1 MSAAAAVIVAQPLQ
15 PGSRP
20 VNTQQ
25 RRTIEMSFA
34 RQAYDRITAEII
46 NNFKAHLDS
55 TSGYGIRRKNYVK
68 LAIECLDPAASDDAR
83 LVLVSQRELNRLTNA
98 ARTATHVSS
107 QAVGV
112 QTLDVEIAEGFKR
125 GRKKGDLKLGHFG
138 DAAID
143 AVLEGPL
150 ELPTNGHVRRRQTRL
165 HDQWDQQAR
174 QQGDVGTLQALH
186 TTFSQNH
193 DNSCDGCIK
202 TISDAGG
209 RGVFA

>member
-1 MSAAAAVIVAQPLQ
+1 MPASSNDTIKSYQFKF
-15 PGSRP
+15 
-20 VNTQQ
+20 NT
-25 RRTIEMSFA
+25 
-34 RQAYDRITAEII
+34 QAYDRIEADIT
-46 NNFKAHLDS
+46 NNWKAHLHS
-55 TSGYGIRRKNYVK
+55 TSGYGVRRRNYVK

-165 HDQWDQQAR
+165 YDQWD
-174 QQGDVGTLQALH
+174 
-186 TTFSQNH
+186 
-193 DNSCDGCIK
+193 
-202 TISDAGG
+202 
-209 RGVFA
+209 